1 MSYADIKELL
11 KDAKNLATGA
21 NDLQLK
27 GKLLDIQDQVYELQ
41 EENRNLRLENEELK
55 NAKILESDLEFHDGY
70 YTRKSDGRNFC
81 AKCWDDNKKLIS
93 TTEADLGEYCPVC
106 KSFN

>member
-1 MSYADIKELL
+1 MGYSDIKELL
-11 KDAKNLATGA
+11 IDAKNLATGA

-27 GKLLDIQDQVYELQ
+27 SVLLDIQGKVYDLQ

-55 NAKILESDLEFHDGY
+55 NAKILDSDLKFQNGY

-81 AKCWDDNKKLIS
+81 AKCWDLNNKLIS
-93 TTEADLGEYCPVC
+93 TNETDMGQYCPVC
-106 KSFN
+106 KTYS